1 MNKNETFADR
11 LKLAMDEA
19 GYTQASLGEAIGMA
33 QPSVWK
39 LVTGKTKNTR
49 KLYEIARVLRVNPDW
64 LLTGKGQKE
73 MAGGSSNKN
82 EIPDE
87 SEWVKMEPWDDSTP
101 IDKEEVLV
109 PFLKDVELACGDGTF
124 NEEDY
129 NGFKL
134 RFSKATLRRV
144 GANTDG
150 SGVICFPA
158 SGNSMEPYIPHGT
171 TVAINTNDKK
181 IVDGKIYAIN
191 ENGWKRIKV
200 LRRSSPNMLNIS
212 SFNSEEYDPE
222 EKPVDS
228 VEIIGRLFWYS
239 VIV

>member
-1 MNKNETFADR
+1 MNKNESFADR
-11 LKLAMDEA
+11 LRTAMDEA

-39 LVTGKTKNTR
+39 LTTGKTKNTR
-49 KLYEIARVLRVNPDW
+49 KLYEIAKVLRVSPEW
-64 LLTGKGQKE
+64 LLNGHEPKKMGEQSNRQQQIPEKE
-73 MAGGSSNKN
+73 
-82 EIPDE
+82 
-87 SEWVKMEPWDDSTP
+87 EWGTLDAWDDSTP
-101 IDKEEVLV
+101 INSDEVEV
-109 PFLKDVELACGDGTF
+109 PFLRDVEFACGDGTF
-124 NEEDY
+124 NDEDY

-134 RFSKATLRRV
+134 RFSKSTLRKV

-158 SGNSMEPYIPHGT
+158 RGNSMEPYIPDGT
-171 TVAINTNDKK
+171 TVAVNTNDKK

-200 LRRSSPNMLNIS
+200 LRRSSPDKLNIL
-212 SFNSEEYDPE
+212 SFNTDEYGPE
-222 EKPVDS
+222 DKPAES
-228 VEIIGRLFWYS
+228 VEIIGRVFWYS

>member
-1 MNKNETFADR
+1 
-11 LKLAMDEA
+11 
-19 GYTQASLGEAIGMA
+19 
-33 QPSVWK
+33 
-39 LVTGKTKNTR
+39 
-49 KLYEIARVLRVNPDW
+49 
-64 LLTGKGQKE
+64 
-73 MAGGSSNKN
+73 
-82 EIPDE
+82 
-87 SEWVKMEPWDDSTP
+87 
-101 IDKEEVLV
+101 
-109 PFLKDVELACGDGTF
+109 
-124 NEEDY
+124 
-129 NGFKL
+129 
-134 RFSKATLRRV
+134 
-144 GANTDG
+144 
-150 SGVICFPA
+150 
-158 SGNSMEPYIPHGT
+158 MEPYIPHGT